1 EVVMK
6 LLLLHISDI
15 HFFQGENQIL
25 NKKKAIVDVLK
36 NYFSDVKHCV
46 IVVTGDIAFSGKK
59 IEYEQASILF

>member
-1 EVVMK
+1 MK

-36 NYFSDVKHCV
+36 NYFSDVKHCESKRREWGGRYNRLNNDCFQV
-46 IVVTGDIAFSGKK
+46 
-59 IEYEQASILF
+59 

>member
-1 EVVMK
+1 MK

-46 IVVTGDIAFSGKK
+46 IVVTGDIAFSLKK
-59 IEYEQASILF
+59 LNMNKHLFYFHT

>member
-1 EVVMK
+1 MK

-36 NYFSDVKHCV
+36 NYFSDVKHCESKRREW
-46 IVVTGDIAFSGKK
+46 GGRNNRLNNGRF
-59 IEYEQASILF
+59 